1 MLFDRKASLVQMKL
15 REAVRGV
22 HHRKIYFFFDIS
34 LLAQRNIKERAPRE
48 SPWNPSAAAILKMT
62 AVDVVSLTETP
73 ACHNSGSRVA
83 EGKRT

>member
-1 MLFDRKASLVQMKL
+1 MYEADEVSIGLICSPRREPSLQIFSFV
-15 REAVRGV
+15 
-22 HHRKIYFFFDIS
+22 IS
-34 LLAQRNIKERAPRE
+34 LLAQRNNKERAPRE
-48 SPWNPSAAAILKMT
+48 CPWNPSAAAIFKMT